1 MLIKSPYKNKQ
12 VAIVGLSTEGIDSVK
27 FFVKEGAM
35 VTCCDRRNKEQLGE
49 TYEMLDKQ
57 KVKFS
62 LGPNYLDNLEK
73 YDLIVRT
80 PGAALFLPQLEEA
93 LKRKQIITSQIKL
106 FFEEC
111 PCPVIGVTGTKG
123 KGTTVSL
130 IGEILKNSGFV
141 THVGG
146 NIGKPLLSSVRNI
159 YKNHIV
165 VLELSSFQLEDLDKS
180 PHISVILNITQE
192 HLNNMDP
199 MATNYHKTRD
209 DYVKAKENLIKHQ
222 KPADFC
228 VINADFDTSK
238 SFSKLTKAKTYWFS
252 KQQQVQGVYVKS
264 GEIILNLNHIK
275 EKIASVDRL
284 LLRGR
289 HNWENISAA
298 ILAAY
303 LAGAKIKAI
312 KSTVVSFKGLEHR
325 LELVGEI
332 NQVKFYNDS
341 FSTIPETTIAA
352 IKAFSENIILIAGGS
367 DKGSNYTQLGQ
378 DLINSRIKTL
388 ILIGLMASK
397 IEDAILQA
405 SRKLNQPVSF
415 KIVRNLTNMQSI
427 IDTAFNEAK
436 QGDIVLLSPACAS
449 FDMFK
454 NYKDRGNQFK
464 YYVKELA
471 EKK

>member
-378 DLINSRIKTL
+378 DLINSRVKTL

-427 IDTAFNEAK
+427 IDTAFNETK

>member
-130 IGEILKNSGFV
+130 ICEILKNSGFV

>member
-378 DLINSRIKTL
+378 DIINSRVKTL

-427 IDTAFNEAK
+427 IDTAFNETK

>member
-427 IDTAFNEAK
+427 IDTAFNETK